1 MRGNTSRVWHWL
13 FWPDVC
19 NWILSVVGPQ
29 ERLQES
35 TPAQQIP
42 PDGALWGATGAN
54 WYVHNTA
61 TGGSKGGKMMDIFRR
76 LQKASESLH
85 ESMADIDNAPGIVRR
100 LEMSHSEAEI
110 EKKKSL
116 LSDGLR
122 VYDIIT
128 GFK

>member
-1 MRGNTSRVWHWL
+1 
-13 FWPDVC
+13 
-19 NWILSVVGPQ
+19 
-29 ERLQES
+29 
-35 TPAQQIP
+35 
-42 PDGALWGATGAN
+42 
-54 WYVHNTA
+54 
-61 TGGSKGGKMMDIFRR
+61 
-76 LQKASESLH
+76 
-85 ESMADIDNAPGIVRR
+85 MADIDNAPGIVRR

>member
-1 MRGNTSRVWHWL
+1 MITRVSVRYVAKMLRKSRDAAQVAPPL
-13 FWPDVC
+13 RSPPGQV
-19 NWILSVVGPQ
+19 PQ
-29 ERLQES
+29 VQQSLLGQAQEGH
-35 TPAQQIP
+35 A
-42 PDGALWGATGAN
+42 
-54 WYVHNTA
+54 
-61 TGGSKGGKMMDIFRR
+61 GGKKMMDIFRR